1 MNYIKLFCFAA
12 GILLL
17 TEMVVAGDYV
27 DNGNGTIT
35 DKKTNLTWQKG
46 EQGKKRWE
54 VARRFC
60 DTMELAGYDDWRM
73 PSKKELISL
82 VERNMFNPSIDRRFF
97 PDAQP
102 VDYWTTSQGTVSVG
116 SAAWL
121 VNFGYGDTHFFNKSN
136 EYAVRCV
143 R

>member
-1 MNYIKLFCFAA
+1 MFFFLAVGFLLAA
-12 GILLL
+12 N
-17 TEMVVAGDYV
+17 VVIAGDYL

-46 EQGKKRWE
+46 EQGIMRWE
-54 VARRFC
+54 IARKFC
-60 DTMELAGYDDWRM
+60 DNMKLAGYDDWRM

-82 VERNMFNPSIDRRFF
+82 VERNMFNPCIDRRFF
-97 PDAQP
+97 PDTKP
-102 VDYWTTSQGTVSVG
+102 SDYWTTSQGTVSIG

-121 VNFGYGDTHFFNKSN
+121 INFGYGDSHYFNKSN
-136 EYAVRCV
+136 EYMVRCV